1 MILNRYYLILAFFF
15 FSTSCETIGDLTG
28 MSKPDTDDS
37 LAQET
42 PDLVLPPDFGK
53 EPRVEVLE
61 SRENIP
67 QRSSVQ
73 QMQQPMIGYQTI
85 NPRITNYISPKI
97 NVQSSPTPSDSLE
110 KFKVNKKLEYKGR
123 NHILATSL

>member
-1 MILNRYYLILAFFF
+1 MFVMILNRYYLILAFFF
-15 FSTSCETIGDLTG
+15 LSTSCETIGDLTG
-28 MSKPDTDDS
+28 INKPDIDDS
-37 LAQET
+37 FAQET

-61 SRENIP
+61 NRENIP

-110 KFKVNKKLEYKGR
+110 KFKVNKF
-123 NHILATSL
+123 S

>member
-28 MSKPDTDDS
+28 MSKPDIDDS
-37 LAQET
+37 FAQET

-85 NPRITNYISPKI
+85 NPRITNCLIRTTYNIK
-97 NVQSSPTPSDSLE
+97 PSEFRWNKVVTVFIHFKYDS
-110 KFKVNKKLEYKGR
+110 
-123 NHILATSL
+123 